1 MMPLTE
7 KELQKQVKKGSEEKK
22 EFEKKFESKDA
33 AQKAEL
39 KDIGLKEKLKNGIK
53 DKKWRPEDE
62 KKVDI
67 FLKQA
72 PVLKEDL
79 HITVRM
85 TDSYKKEDTNKKET
99 KDNNKVTTISNEF
112 YTTENLS
119 SNLENLRANEEL
131 IQIQIPAGER
141 VGYFTGETAEDTRVL
156 LRKNAV
162 YQIDEVDGK
171 TNTVI
176 KGKMRVV
183 WKAKLIKSKSENT
196 SEEKKNLNSTF
207 NAKEYGEKWIK
218 KLTKSEL
225 AAMKKYTGDDY
236 DALNTYLRTGEIMSG
251 YSKKDLKQTIA
262 FMDKAI
268 QRASLPEE
276 ITVYRRS
283 TEQEF
288 KRDKN
293 FLKHMFNLDLDSL
306 DSFETYIKK
315 AIDLVNANVGKTNID
330 KAYRSTSLKSEGS
343 GDPFFL
349 KRPIRVE
356 ITIPKGT
363 HAPYL
368 ESISSFPE
376 EKEILLPHGSKF
388 KLTGA
393 STVQETIR
401 NQLINVLVIRAKL
414 IK

>member
-196 SEEKKNLNSTF
+196 SEEKKNPNSTF

>member
-1 MMPLTE
+1 MPLTE
-7 KELQKQVKKGSEEKK
+7 KELQKQVKKGLEEKK

-196 SEEKKNLNSTF
+196 SEEKKNPNSTF

>member
-1 MMPLTE
+1 
-7 KELQKQVKKGSEEKK
+7 
-22 EFEKKFESKDA
+22 
-33 AQKAEL
+33 
-39 KDIGLKEKLKNGIK
+39 
-53 DKKWRPEDE
+53 
-62 KKVDI
+62 
-67 FLKQA
+67 
-72 PVLKEDL
+72 
-79 HITVRM
+79 
-85 TDSYKKEDTNKKET
+85 
-99 KDNNKVTTISNEF
+99 VTTISNEF

-141 VGYFTGETAEDTRVL
+141 VGYFSGEKAEDTHIL

-171 TNTVI
+171 TKTVI
-176 KGKMRVV
+176 KGKMRVI

-196 SEEKKNLNSTF
+196 PEDKLKDPNSTF
-207 NAKEYGEKWIK
+207 NAKEYGDKWIK

-236 DALNTYLRTGEIMSG
+236 DALNTYLRTGEILPN
-251 YSKKDLKQTIA
+251 YSKGDLKQTIA

-268 QRASLPEE
+268 KRASLPEE

-288 KRDKN
+288 QRDKN
-293 FLKHMFNLDLDSL
+293 FLKHMFDLDFDSLGSLDSL
-306 DSFETYIKK
+306 DTYIQK
-315 AIDLVNANVGKTNID
+315 AINLVKANIGKENID

-388 KLTGA
+388 IITGA
-393 STVQETIR
+393 STVQETLK
-401 NQLINVLVIRAKL
+401 NQTMNILVIRATVVK
-414 IK
+414 

>member
-1 MMPLTE
+1 MPLTE

>member
-1 MMPLTE
+1 MPLTE

-196 SEEKKNLNSTF
+196 SEEKKNPNSTF

>member
-196 SEEKKNLNSTF
+196 SEEKKNPNSTF

-393 STVQETIR
+393 STIQETIR

>member
-1 MMPLTE
+1 M
-7 KELQKQVKKGSEEKK
+7 
-22 EFEKKFESKDA
+22 
-33 AQKAEL
+33 
-39 KDIGLKEKLKNGIK
+39 
-53 DKKWRPEDE
+53 
-62 KKVDI
+62 
-67 FLKQA
+67 
-72 PVLKEDL
+72 
-79 HITVRM
+79 
-85 TDSYKKEDTNKKET
+85 
-99 KDNNKVTTISNEF
+99 
-112 YTTENLS
+112 
-119 SNLENLRANEEL
+119 
-131 IQIQIPAGER
+131 
-141 VGYFTGETAEDTRVL
+141 
-156 LRKNAV
+156 
-162 YQIDEVDGK
+162 
-171 TNTVI
+171 
-176 KGKMRVV
+176 
-183 WKAKLIKSKSENT
+183 AK
-196 SEEKKNLNSTF
+196 
-207 NAKEYGEKWIK
+207 
-218 KLTKSEL
+218 
-225 AAMKKYTGDDY
+225 
-236 DALNTYLRTGEIMSG
+236 

-276 ITVYRRS
+276 ITVYRHS

>member
-53 DKKWRPEDE
+53 DKKWKPEDE

-196 SEEKKNLNSTF
+196 SEEKKNPNSTF